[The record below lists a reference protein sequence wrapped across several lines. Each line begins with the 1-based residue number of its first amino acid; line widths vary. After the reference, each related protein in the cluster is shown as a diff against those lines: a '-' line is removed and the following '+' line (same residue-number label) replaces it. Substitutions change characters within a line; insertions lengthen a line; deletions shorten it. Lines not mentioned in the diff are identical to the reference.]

1 MLNCFF
7 SCVSD
12 PSPTDLSIVNKTNS
26 EVTIQWTNIHTCYER
41 VRSVIYLNQP
51 DNTTMSFII
60 DKDLDMFTFVGLSPG
75 VTYTIDMY
83 TEYGNSTHFVRS
95 LDPLHATFDTGK
107 NHS

>member
-1 MLNCFF
+1 MFL
-7 SCVSD
+7 SCILD
-12 PSPTDLSIVNKTNS
+12 PSPTDLLILNKTNS

-60 DKDLDMFTFVGLSPG
+60 DKDLAMFTFVGLSPG
-75 VTYTIDMY
+75 EAYTIDMY

-95 LDPLHATFDTGK
+95 LDPLHAIFDTG
-107 NHS
+107 NTHS